1 MLFPLSCR
9 TNDLQYK
16 FATSVAKLLIVDFAL
31 FTQPSPSTVIDG
43 IELLTTLFNSKL
55 SSVPVSL
62 KNKSAQLETEVV

>member
-9 TNDLQYK
+9 TNDLEYE
-16 FATSVAKLLIVDFAL
+16 FATSVAKRLIVDFAL

-43 IELLTTLFNSKL
+43 IEVLTTLFNSKL

-62 KNKSAQLETEVV
+62 KNKLAQLETEVV